1 MMTLF
6 WIGWFISG
14 FIAGCVYFH
23 DIQDIGDARFK
34 KDTYYSSVLGFLLF
48 FTAGFFS
55 LATAL
60 VVIVQTLHNSG
71 TVGFLIPFSRKSK
84 EAAGMV

>member
-6 WIGWFISG
+6 WIGWLISG

-23 DIQDIGDARFK
+23 DIQDIGDAQFK

-48 FTAGFFS
+48 CIGGFFS
-55 LATAL
+55 LVTAL
-60 VVIVQTLHNSG
+60 VVICQMLRNSG
-71 TVGFLIPFSRKSK
+71 TVGFLIPFTRKSK
-84 EAAGMV
+84 EAAGML